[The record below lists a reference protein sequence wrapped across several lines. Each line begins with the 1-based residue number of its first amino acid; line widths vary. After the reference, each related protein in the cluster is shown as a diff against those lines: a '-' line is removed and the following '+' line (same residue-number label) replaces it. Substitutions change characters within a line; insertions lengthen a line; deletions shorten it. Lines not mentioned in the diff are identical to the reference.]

1 MPRRTVRKPTR
12 WLPDEWE
19 AITEAA
25 RPLGIPALRFVRE
38 AALEKAATGKRPAPP
53 KRRRPADDLVHQ
65 LARIL
70 NNLRQLER
78 LAEDEGLADAAAL
91 IAATAD
97 AAEAAIRAAP
107 GAARA
112 AAPLLPDLVALGVA
126 LNEMAH
132 RANGAGEIPPDG
144 ELLEMLG
151 EVDAAVR
158 RVRA

>member
-12 WLPDEWE
+12 WLPDEWQ

-38 AALEKAATGKRPAPP
+38 AALEKAASGARLAPP

-65 LARIL
+65 LARVL
-70 NNLRQLER
+70 NNLRQLQR
-78 LAEDEGLADAAAL
+78 VAEDDGLADAAAL
-91 IAATAD
+91 IGGMAD

-107 GAARA
+107 GAAGA
-112 AAPLLPDLVALGVA
+112 AAPLLAELVPLGVA

-132 RANGAGEIPPDG
+132 GANGAGELPPDG
-144 ELLEMLG
+144 ELLEMLAQ
-151 EVDAAVR
+151 VDAALR
-158 RVRA
+158 RVCA

>member
-1 MPRRTVRKPTR
+1 MPRRTIRKPTR

-70 NNLRQLER
+70 NNLRQMER
-78 LAEDEGLADAAAL
+78 LAQDDGLADAAVL

-97 AAEAAIRAAP
+97 GAEAAIRAAP
-107 GAARA
+107 VAARA

-144 ELLEMLG
+144 ELLDMLG
-151 EVDAAVR
+151 QVDAAVR
-158 RVRA
+158 RVRT

>member
-12 WLPDEWE
+12 WLPHEWE

-65 LARIL
+65 LARVL

-78 LAEDEGLADAAAL
+78 LAEDDGLADAAAL

-107 GAARA
+107 GAARV
-112 AAPLLPDLVALGVA
+112 AAPLLAELVPLGVA

-132 RANGAGEIPPDG
+132 RANGAGEIPPDV
-144 ELLEMLG
+144 ELLDMLG
-151 EVDAAVR
+151 QVDAAVR

>member
-38 AALEKAATGKRPAPP
+38 AALEKAATGKQPAPP

-78 LAEDEGLADAAAL
+78 LAEDDGLADAAAL
-91 IAATAD
+91 IAAAAD
-97 AAEAAIRAAP
+97 AAEAAIRTAP

-112 AAPLLPDLVALGVA
+112 AAPLLPELVALGVA

-132 RANGAGEIPPDG
+132 RANGAGEIPADG
-144 ELLEMLG
+144 ELLDMLG
-151 EVDAAVR
+151 QVDAAVR

>member
-78 LAEDEGLADAAAL
+78 LAEDDGLTDAAAL
-91 IAATAD
+91 IAVAAD
-97 AAEAAIRAAP
+97 GAEAAIRTAP

-144 ELLEMLG
+144 ELLDMLG
-151 EVDAAVR
+151 QVDAAVR